1 MVPPEFRAEKLP
13 LNSSI
18 RDDDGDDGDTNYPN
32 LQEQSGTRDQS
43 KWINNPSLI
52 STYKRSLR
60 TRTASPPRPLYI
72 FME

>member
-43 KWINNPSLI
+43 K
-52 STYKRSLR
+52 
-60 TRTASPPRPLYI
+60 
-72 FME
+72 